1 MQRLKAVPVKTK
13 WRRATLKTTQSSQTT
28 MGMGDKICIKEK
40 IRHGVLNF
48 DTRRRHNFKDIGLR

>member
-1 MQRLKAVPVKTK
+1 MRRLKGMLVNTK
-13 WRRATLKTTQSSQTT
+13 GRRATTKTTQSSQTT